1 MISHICAT
9 FLVLCQIH
17 ITDLQ
22 DYQTQF
28 INQITKCSIEYNAMV
43 DSPNRLP
50 VFLVIAQ
57 SAFESDWGRSRFAV
71 EGNNYFGI
79 REYDKTE
86 PHLHALENADI
97 MVKQYLTQCDSVN
110 HYMELLTTHTIYE
123 SFQTELF
130 NQWFIDDININKLI
144 DELDSYAE
152 NPDYKSILKDIIAYL
167 LTQPPQ

>member
-17 ITDLQ
+17 LTDLQ

-28 INQITKCSIEYNAMV
+28 INQITKCAIEYNAMV

-57 SAFESDWGRSRFAV
+57 SAFESNWGKSRFAV

-79 REYDKTE
+79 REYNETE
-86 PHLHALENADI
+86 PHLHALENKDV
-97 MVKQYLTQCDSVN
+97 MVKTYLTQCDSVN

-130 NQWFIDDININKLI
+130 NQWFADDININKLI

-152 NPDYKSILKDIIAYL
+152 NPNYKSKLKEIIDYL
-167 LTQPPQ
+167 LTQPQQ

>member
-1 MISHICAT
+1 MMNHICAT

-22 DYQTQF
+22 DHQTQF
-28 INQITKCSIEYNAMV
+28 VNQITKCAIEYNSMV
-43 DSPNRLP
+43 EAPNRLP

-57 SAFESDWGRSRFAV
+57 SAFESDWGRSRFAI

-79 REYDKTE
+79 REYNETE
-86 PHLHALENADI
+86 PHLHALENPSV
-97 MVKQYLTQCDSVN
+97 MVKTYLTQCDSVN
-110 HYMELLTTHTIYE
+110 DYMELLTTHKIYE

-130 NQWFIDDININKLI
+130 NQWFDDNTNINKLI

-152 NPDYKSILKDIIAYL
+152 NPNYKTKLKEIMDY
-167 LTQPPQ
+167 LTRTNQ

>member
-9 FLVLCQIH
+9 LLVLCQIH
-17 ITDLQ
+17 IVDLQ
-22 DYQTQF
+22 DYQTRF

-43 DSPNRLP
+43 ESSIRLP

-57 SAFESDWGRSRFAV
+57 SAFESNWGRSRFAV

-79 REYDKTE
+79 SEYNETE
-86 PHLHALENADI
+86 THIHALENKDV
-97 MVKQYLTQCDSVN
+97 MVKTYLTQCDSVN
-110 HYMELLTTHTIYE
+110 HYMELLTEHKIYE

-130 NQWFIDDININKLI
+130 NQWFADDININKLI

-152 NPDYKSILKDIIAYL
+152 NPNYKSLLKGIISYL
-167 LTQPPQ
+167 LTQPQQ

>member
-1 MISHICAT
+1 MMSHICAT

-28 INQITKCSIEYNAMV
+28 INQITKCTVEYNAMV

-79 REYDKTE
+79 REYNETE
-86 PHLHALENADI
+86 PHLHALENPNV
-97 MVKQYLTQCDSVN
+97 MVKTYLTQCDSVN
-110 HYMELLTTHTIYE
+110 DYMELLTTHSIYE
-123 SFQTELF
+123 SFQTELH
-130 NQWFIDDININKLI
+130 NQWFNDTINIDKLI

-152 NPDYKSILKDIIAYL
+152 NPKYKSKLKDIIDYL